1 MTYSIYQYIIEKT
14 YRKIPSV
21 YDIFSMS
28 KENNSVT
35 RFKDREHAAG
45 LLMSKLKNE
54 LKDEPPKEI
63 AVFGVPRGGV
73 ILAYTIYKNRGANYF
88 DIVIPRKLGAP
99 NNKELGIGAIMD
111 KETVY
116 LNEYVVTALKV
127 PQVYIETEKI
137 SQVREIE
144 RRTLLYR
151 PSQVEYDIKNK
162 TIILVDDGAATGAT
176 LVVSARWIKKRKP
189 RKLIIAIPVA
199 PNETVELLKNEADQV
214 ITILIPRTSNFTSVA
229 QFYDNFEEIT
239 DDKVI
244 KIMNEINQK

>member
-1 MTYSIYQYIIEKT
+1 
-14 YRKIPSV
+14 
-21 YDIFSMS
+21 MS

-54 LKDEPPKEI
+54 LKDELPKEI

-127 PQVYIETEKI
+127 PQDYIEIEKI